1 MILMVVVLSMQGVI
15 GIRFV
20 LNKEECVSY
29 NVEYEGETVHI
40 SFVAIKADATWHYGD
55 DGIDLMI
62 KGPSG
67 DPIHEFR
74 DKTSETYEFL
84 AHRRGVYRFCFKNK
98 SPYHE
103 TVDFDVHV
111 THFFSNQHAKDEH
124 FKPLLEQI
132 SKLEDA
138 LYNIQFEQHWLQAQS
153 DRQTFVN
160 EGMRRG
166 AIQKA
171 ILESVALIGS
181 SVLQLYLLRR
191 IFEHKRRI
199 SRV

>member
-1 MILMVVVLSMQGVI
+1 MILMVVVLSMQGGF

-20 LNKEECVSY
+20 LDKEECVSY

-40 SFVAIKADATWHYGD
+40 SFVAIKVDAAWHYGD
-55 DGIDLMI
+55 DGIDLTI

-67 DPIHEFR
+67 NPIHEFR
-74 DKTSETYEFL
+74 DKKSEQYEFL
-84 AHRRGVYRFCFKNK
+84 AHRKGVYRFCFKNK

-111 THFFSNQHAKDEH
+111 THYYSNQHAKDEH
-124 FKPLLEQI
+124 FRPLFEQI

-160 EGMRRG
+160 EGMRWG

-171 ILESVALIGS
+171 ILEAVALIGS
-181 SVLQLYLLRR
+181 SVLQVYLLRR
-191 IFEHKRRI
+191 IFERKHGI